1 MQCDDDENREST
13 SSPLPSIA
21 SDCSLSNVTTSSD
34 KTKDSLPE
42 EQTLSMSMLPP
53 NDSALVAQFLRSL
66 DPTLEHLL
74 DLFINLGVRDAE
86 TLASFQRLSKE
97 NRDSLLRGKLN
108 DLQLLGL
115 NIYFDDA

>member
-1 MQCDDDENREST
+1 VQCDESGENASL
-13 SSPLPSIA
+13 PLSSIA
-21 SDCSLSNVTTSSD
+21 SDYTLSDIASSSD
-34 KTKDSLPE
+34 KTKVLLPQ
-42 EQTLSMSMLPP
+42 EQTLSVSMPP
-53 NDSALVAQFLRSL
+53 PDNSAPVVQFLRSL

-74 DLFINLGVRDAE
+74 DLFITLGIRDGQ

-115 NIYFDDA
+115 DIYFNDS